1 MNLAKESF
9 YTLLFQIS
17 GFICATIVGVI
28 IARVLGPEN
37 RGVLAIALLCPY
49 VFFVAF
55 NPTIEA
61 ATIYH
66 MGKKNYDIKAFAGNA
81 IVLTFAFSLV
91 ALIFFFITFSQF
103 KDSLYRG
110 IEQKYLLLSMASV
123 PFYFMLYYFSSI
135 LRGSMNIKEYNISN
149 QLLNFSNIIFILI
162 FIAVWRLGVS
172 EAIIAG
178 ISGIILGAIYSVV
191 KQLRTIKGISFSK
204 KLSLRLVKDGGKLYI
219 GSIATFINFQVNFL
233 ILNFY
238 TNSSEVGF
246 YSVAYAIAN
255 VLLFFSISLEAGLFP
270 KIAHATMDEAIKL
283 TEVASRQILLIT
295 LTGALVMA
303 LFSKYIVLIYGGTSF
318 LPSVEP
324 LLLLLP
330 GMIISVVPKVL
341 NALWLKKAWF
351 FQLTMIAVFT
361 SIISL
366 ILNFLLIPKLGANGA
381 AVATSL
387 TFGFIFLVEM
397 MLYMKYVKNNLLRL
411 FIPEKADVAIYRDII
426 KTFRK

>member
-9 YTLLFQIS
+9 YTLIFQIL
-17 GFICATIVGVI
+17 GFICATVAGII
-28 IARVLGPEN
+28 IARTLGPEN
-37 RGVLAIALLCPY
+37 KGILTVAMLCPY
-49 VFFVAF
+49 IFFISF
-55 NPTIEA
+55 NPAIEA
-61 ATIYH
+61 AIIYH
-66 MGKKNYDIKAFAGNA
+66 IGKKVQGMKSFTGSALI
-81 IVLTFAFSLV
+81 LTFALSLI
-91 ALIFFFITFSQF
+91 ALIAFFITFAQF
-103 KDSLYRG
+103 RESLYKG
-110 IEQKYLLLSMASV
+110 IEQKYLIIAIFSI

-135 LRGSMNIKEYNISN
+135 LRGNMDIKGYNISN
-149 QLLNFSNIIFILI
+149 QLLNFANIIFILI
-162 FIAVWRLGVS
+162 FIAVWRLNVS

-178 ISGIILGAIYSVV
+178 ISGIVLGGIYALVIAI
-191 KQLRTIKGISFSK
+191 RTSGGLFFNKVLTIDLI
-204 KLSLRLVKDGGKLYI
+204 KDGSKLYI

-233 ILNFY
+233 ILNYY
-238 TNSSEVGF
+238 TNPSEVGF
-246 YSVAYAIAN
+246 YSIAYTIAN
-255 VLLFFSISLEAGLFP
+255 ILLFFSISLEIGLYP
-270 KIAHATMDEAIKL
+270 KIAHTTMDEAIKL

-295 LTGALVMA
+295 AVAALTMA
-303 LFSKYIVLIYGGTSF
+303 LFSKYIVLIYGGKPF

-341 NALWLKKAWF
+341 NALWLKKGWF

-397 MLYMKYVKNNLLRL
+397 MLYMKYVKNDLLRL